1 LVRLEDLIISMEE
14 NEFMKNELNLAYI
27 EIKNFAKI
35 YETMF
40 LLNSYTEELKLF
52 IAREYIIPQQRFEK
66 TFFIQNKYDT
76 KEKLQ
81 EDLTVLINNY
91 KIIKQGLRDYP
102 EWQAKFKLDVEKQF
116 AFINILKNFP
126 DVYEVQDQ
134 QRLFK

>member
-1 LVRLEDLIISMEE
+1 MYLNAEE
-14 NEFMKNELNLAYI
+14 NDFMRDELNLAYVN
-27 EIKNFAKI
+27 IKNFARV

-52 IAREYIIPQQRFEK
+52 IARIYINPQKIIHK
-66 TFFIQNKYDT
+66 TVMVKNKYDT
-76 KEKLQ
+76 MEKLQ
-81 EDLTVLINNY
+81 EDLHVLINNY
-91 KIIKQGLRDYP
+91 KNIREALVDYP

-116 AFINILKNFP
+116 AFINIQKNFP

>member
-1 LVRLEDLIISMEE
+1 MRD
-14 NEFMKNELNLAYI
+14 ELNLAYVN
-27 EIKNFAKI
+27 IKNFARV

-52 IAREYIIPQQRFEK
+52 IARIYINPQKIIHK
-66 TFFIQNKYDT
+66 TVMVKNKYDT
-76 KEKLQ
+76 MEKLQ
-81 EDLTVLINNY
+81 EDLHVLINNY
-91 KIIKQGLRDYP
+91 KNIREALVDYP

-116 AFINILKNFP
+116 AFINIQKNFP

>member
-1 LVRLEDLIISMEE
+1 MYLNAEE
-14 NEFMKNELNLAYI
+14 NDFMRDELNLAYVN
-27 EIKNFAKI
+27 IKNYARV

-52 IAREYIIPQQRFEK
+52 IARIYINPQKIIHK
-66 TFFIQNKYDT
+66 TVMVKNKYDT
-76 KEKLQ
+76 MEKLQ
-81 EDLTVLINNY
+81 EDLHVLINNY
-91 KIIKQGLRDYP
+91 KNIREALVDYP

-116 AFINILKNFP
+116 AFINIQKNFP